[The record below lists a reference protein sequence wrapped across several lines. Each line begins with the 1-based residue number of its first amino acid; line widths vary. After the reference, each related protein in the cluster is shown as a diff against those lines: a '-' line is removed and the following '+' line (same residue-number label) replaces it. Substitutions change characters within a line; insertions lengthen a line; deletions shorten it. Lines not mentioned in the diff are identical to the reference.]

1 MSDVPPAPEAS
12 SSPQP
17 EAPRSASPL
26 SRVLRG
32 IKVLLRLG
40 ILALAFIAAYIILSR
55 WDEWQGAAG
64 PQWTDDAY
72 LHANV
77 TPLSAQVPG
86 YIDSVPVA
94 DFQAVKQGDLIASIV
109 DKDYKAKVAQ
119 AEANLASAE
128 ASLEHIRALRSLQK
142 YNIAAA
148 AAAIQAKE
156 AILTR
161 NRLEANRQQT
171 IFASRIAGT
180 QERVQQAVA
189 SKEQSAADLE
199 QNKAQL
205 EAAKQQLAVYD
216 AQEEQASASISAQK
230 AALELARIN
239 LGRTRISA
247 PADGMVSQRQ
257 AQPGQYAGVGTQI
270 TTFVPL
276 PKVWVI
282 ANYKET
288 QLTHLEIGQPATI
301 TVDTFP
307 GVIIKGHVES
317 YAPAAGA
324 VLALLP
330 PDNATGNFTK
340 VVRRI
345 PVKVAI
351 DDPAGLD
358 YKLRPGMS
366 VTSTIDTSKPGR
378 SFQAADRGG

>member
-288 QLTHLEIGQPATI
+288 QLTHLEIGQPAII

-317 YAPAAGA
+317 SAPAAGA

-345 PVKVAI
+345 PVKIAI
-351 DDPAGLD
+351 DDPAGLAN
-358 YKLRPGMS
+358 KLRPGMS

>member
-148 AAAIQAKE
+148 AAKE